1 MTVNAQFSREDILRS
16 TLLNTGLR
24 LLVERVLKKRVRPIR
39 DFVDGA
45 VFYGRKWNMAS
56 KAAPLT
62 EVVEL
67 SDIEWTKDNKFIF
80 TGRVR
85 VRASPESPTIENSF
99 KLRARIGT
107 WDGGKY
113 IGIID
118 PELALILE
126 CPKAWERN
134 IHATFRRFKLGVP
147 KRPRPRYTYFPLPLK
162 EKTGYY
168 LGEDN
173 MIKSIYIKDE
183 ALKFEI
189 SAVVRPGRF
198 LGSHY
203 IAFTVPQ
210 RTYIIT
216 VERIREGMRV
226 ARRNKLAADAAK
238 KTLRKESRQKIIE
251 SYDKLLAESISDGEL
266 PDELVD
272 AQKKQR
278 VISVEEYLAQQV
290 EESPAVPPDPFAD
303 RPGFFGRFVEGYLG
317 ANVGAQDTE
326 DEEVMNERLAS
337 AISDWFGRQGK
348 IERRGGGLVDR
359 ARQEMSDAYY
369 MNFPDVR
376 EEEDDEE
383 EESYD
388 RYGY

>member
-1 MTVNAQFSREDILRS
+1 
-16 TLLNTGLR
+16 
-24 LLVERVLKKRVRPIR
+24 
-39 DFVDGA
+39 
-45 VFYGRKWNMAS
+45 
-56 KAAPLT
+56 
-62 EVVEL
+62 
-67 SDIEWTKDNKFIF
+67 
-80 TGRVR
+80 
-85 VRASPESPTIENSF
+85 
-99 KLRARIGT
+99 
-107 WDGGKY
+107 
-113 IGIID
+113 
-118 PELALILE
+118 
-126 CPKAWERN
+126 
-134 IHATFRRFKLGVP
+134 
-147 KRPRPRYTYFPLPLK
+147 
-162 EKTGYY
+162 
-168 LGEDN
+168 

-317 ANVGAQDTE
+317 ASVGAQDTE

-376 EEEDDEE
+376 EEDDEE